1 MNTGEELSIRI
12 KADKENNMLHIT
24 DTGIGMSKEDMIS
37 QLGTIAKSGT
47 SEFLQKMQVR
57 YDKSVSRVYFVAA
70 EYTPYSYCFHDK
82 ILLKLYSNYGFCIV
96 KEGLNCARIQQRLL
110 Q

>member
-1 MNTGEELSIRI
+1 MSLTDKEAMNTGEELSIRI

-57 YDKSVSRVYFVAA
+57 YDKSISRVYFVAA
-70 EYTPYSYCFHDK
+70 E
-82 ILLKLYSNYGFCIV
+82 
-96 KEGLNCARIQQRLL
+96 
-110 Q
+110 